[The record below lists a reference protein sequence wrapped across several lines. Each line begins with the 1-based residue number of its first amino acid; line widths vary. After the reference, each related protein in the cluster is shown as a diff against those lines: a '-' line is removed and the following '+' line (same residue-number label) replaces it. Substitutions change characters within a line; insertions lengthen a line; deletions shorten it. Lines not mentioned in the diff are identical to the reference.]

1 MPERMAPM
9 TPSSTSPPDAGARL
23 VGSAGHEWVV
33 LRTTHAEEDPEI
45 WLVHLIK
52 AADAL
57 AGRRHLSL
65 VMTGEE
71 FVEFCRD
78 EGIA

>member
-1 MPERMAPM
+1 MNQPSTPAPA
-9 TPSSTSPPDAGARL
+9 AGARL
-23 VGSAGHEWVV
+23 FGASGQEWVV

-45 WLVHLIK
+45 WLVHVIK

-57 AGRRHLSL
+57 AGQRHLSL

-71 FVEFCRD
+71 FAEFCRA
-78 EGIA
+78 EGIC

>member
-1 MPERMAPM
+1 M
-9 TPSSTSPPDAGARL
+9 TMEPASIPPPAAGARL
-23 VGSAGHEWVV
+23 FGATGQEWVV

-45 WLVHLIK
+45 WLVHVIK

-57 AGRRHLSL
+57 AGQRHLSL

-71 FVEFCRD
+71 FCEFCRA
-78 EGIA
+78 EGIT

>member
-1 MPERMAPM
+1 MI
-9 TPSSTSPPDAGARL
+9 PSSTSPPAAGARL
-23 VGSAGHEWVV
+23 VGASGQEWVV
-33 LRTTHAEEDPEI
+33 LRTTHAEEEPEI

-57 AGRRHLSL
+57 AGQRHLSL
-65 VMTGEE
+65 VMNGEE
-71 FVEFCRD
+71 FVEFCRN

>member
-1 MPERMAPM
+1 MNTNLPPPPAPL
-9 TPSSTSPPDAGARL
+9 AGARL
-23 VGSAGHEWVV
+23 VGSNGQEWVV

-45 WLVHLIK
+45 WLVHVIK

-57 AGRRHLSL
+57 AGQRHLSL

-71 FVEFCRD
+71 FTEFCRA
-78 EGIA
+78 EGIS

>member
-1 MPERMAPM
+1 LNTNLPPTSAPI
-9 TPSSTSPPDAGARL
+9 AGSRL
-23 VGSAGHEWVV
+23 VGASGQEWVV

-45 WLVHLIK
+45 WLVHVIK

-57 AGRRHLSL
+57 AGQRHLSL

-71 FVEFCRD
+71 FTEFCRA
-78 EGIA
+78 EGIC

>member
-1 MPERMAPM
+1 MNKNLPSQSAPV
-9 TPSSTSPPDAGARL
+9 AGARL
-23 VGSAGHEWVV
+23 VGASGQEWVV

-45 WLVHLIK
+45 WLVHVIK

-57 AGRRHLSL
+57 AGQRHLSL

-71 FVEFCRD
+71 FTEFCRA
-78 EGIA
+78 EGIS

>member
-1 MPERMAPM
+1 MSSPS
-9 TPSSTSPPDAGARL
+9 TPPAAGTRL
-23 VGSAGHEWVV
+23 FSATGQEWLV
-33 LRTTHAEEDPEI
+33 LRTTHADDDPDI

-52 AADAL
+52 AADAV
-57 AGRRHLSL
+57 AGLRHLSL

-71 FVEFCRD
+71 FVDFCRD